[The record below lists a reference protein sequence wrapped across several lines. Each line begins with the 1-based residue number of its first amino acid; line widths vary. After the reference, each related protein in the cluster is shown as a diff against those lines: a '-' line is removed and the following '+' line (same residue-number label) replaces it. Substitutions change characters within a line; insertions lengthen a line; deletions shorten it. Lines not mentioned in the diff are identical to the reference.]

1 MVPPA
6 AATESRS
13 ARSQA
18 TGTQEGPALAHA
30 TSASRSD
37 LARPMT
43 CAPLALSALIVSKPI
58 PELQPVTTMRLP
70 VRSMPA
76 STLSAVERA
85 PNGVDLTIRNTSL
98 PGLIQ
103 RRAEHA
109 RRDRHPLDEFFSRYR
124 TLLEAARRGMQ
135 RARQIRRRQPGRSAK
150 TVQRRIRD
158 GPGNREFELSLV
170 AGERRSGERDACAH
184 EVRRVRSERPDKP
197 SRPCIAGVNQPPLQ
211 AVFSAVE
218 SSESSAQMPFERL
231 LPRVS
236 ATRVFFW

>member
-1 MVPPA
+1 M
-6 AATESRS
+6 
-13 ARSQA
+13 
-18 TGTQEGPALAHA
+18 GLQEGPALAQA
-30 TSASRSD
+30 ISASRSD
-37 LARPMT
+37 LASPIT
-43 CAPLALSALIVSKPI
+43 CAPLALSAFIVSNPI

-150 TVQRRIRD
+150 PVHRRIPAPPANHEFD
-158 GPGNREFELSLV
+158 LTLGP
-170 AGERRSGERDACAH
+170 AGRAGHFIHRWLTISIAGKDPYSGLQHSRLARVGGFCFRGLRYAH
-184 EVRRVRSERPDKP
+184 PDRVDNVVLLCQV
-197 SRPCIAGVNQPPLQ
+197 SRPNRDSRKL
-211 AVFSAVE
+211 
-218 SSESSAQMPFERL
+218 RWL
-231 LPRVS
+231 
-236 ATRVFFW
+236 